1 MPPLEDATANE
12 NYSAEALPPV
22 EIRTNISRNS
32 PQVEESTVAPPPVIE
47 LSTKILSQQQT
58 TSMVSHSTT
67 SKPDT
72 KISDAMSRLRQRDRL
87 RELARRRQQ
96 TSNNN
101 NGEHVLLDRNIV
113 TPVNIITEPVPG
125 VDPTPSTSDRNTPDG
140 ADT

>member
-1 MPPLEDATANE
+1 M
-12 NYSAEALPPV
+12 
-22 EIRTNISRNS
+22 
-32 PQVEESTVAPPPVIE
+32 PPPVIE

-113 TPVNIITEPVPG
+113 TPANIITEPVPG
-125 VDPTPSTSDRNTPDG
+125 VDPTPSTSVIEIHLTEPAHNSPNQGACRGDRIIQLPKRTPTD
-140 ADT
+140 DHNYSSTITIPK